1 MIHILEREQVVHHSL
16 EDVFSFFSDAAN
28 LSRITPPRLNF
39 KILTPLPIEMKTG
52 AEIDYQIRL
61 FGVPFAWKTL
71 IETFEPKRRFVDRQL
86 KGPYKLWRHTHEF
99 QETPTGTVMH
109 DRVEYEVPLGPL
121 GAIARALFV
130 RRQVEEIFEYR
141 ASIVD
146 SLFTTNAK
154 AS

>member
-1 MIHILEREQVVHHSL
+1 MIHILEREQLVHHSL
-16 EDVFSFFSDAAN
+16 DDVFSFFSDAAN
-28 LSRITPPRLNF
+28 LGRITPPRLNF
-39 KILTPLPIEMKTG
+39 KILTPLPIDMKTG

-61 FGVPFAWKTL
+61 FGVPFGWKTL
-71 IETFEPKRRFVDRQL
+71 IESFEPKRRFIDRQL

-99 QETPTGTVMH
+99 QEMPAGTMMH

-141 ASIVD
+141 ASIID
-146 SLFTTNAK
+146 SLFTTK
-154 AS
+154 PS